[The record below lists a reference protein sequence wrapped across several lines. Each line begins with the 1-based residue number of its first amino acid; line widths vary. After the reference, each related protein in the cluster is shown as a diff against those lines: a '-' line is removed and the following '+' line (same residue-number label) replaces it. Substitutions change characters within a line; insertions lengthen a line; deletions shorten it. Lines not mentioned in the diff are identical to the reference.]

1 MSNEPMTGERLEQIR
16 NRVTS
21 LVADGWFQRDN
32 QTSGEIILASDLY
45 ALMDEVERQRAVIA
59 EQQAEIE
66 QLQQE
71 AVTDEAKHIDSYER
85 LNDDNERLEQH
96 IAEQQAEVTAMRPIV
111 EFVKKLVQYPGM
123 AKNPRDL
130 LAQAENA
137 LEQARAYVAQHPA
150 NDGE

>member
-59 EQQAEIE
+59 EQQAE
-66 QLQQE
+66 
-71 AVTDEAKHIDSYER
+71 
-85 LNDDNERLEQH
+85 
-96 IAEQQAEVTAMRPIV
+96 VTAMRPIV